1 MLHITSLMMSVEE
14 GGLEIDGF
22 CLDINC
28 QLAGNI
34 KRNHPKLALKIK
46 KFMVGWLHSNAGHKL
61 ACQLNFCSMFR
72 EGTGRAIGEQPEQ
85 FWVSRV

>member
-1 MLHITSLMMSVEE
+1 MMVLEE
-14 GGLEIDGF
+14 GGLKIDGF

-34 KRNHPKLALKIK
+34 ARNHPKLYAQIK

-61 ACQLNFCSMFR
+61 PCQLKFGAMFR
-72 EGTGRAIGEQPEQ
+72 EGTGRAVGEQPEQ
-85 FWVSRV
+85 LWVSRISGF